1 MRTRWERLGAL
12 AVALTLVTG
21 GVSALGAHP
30 ASAAAPIQVRGT
42 EFGAPLYRM
51 QESAPDVTENEA
63 AEGPE
68 AVDGMENEAAESAE
82 NEAAEAPGDEAVD
95 GVDCV
100 QQGEHEGEN
109 EGC

>member
-21 GVSALGAHP
+21 GAATLGALP
-30 ASAAAPIQVRGT
+30 AAAATPIEVRGV
-42 EFGAPLYRM
+42 GIDAPALYRM
-51 QESAPDVTENEA
+51 QETAPDATENEA

-68 AVDGMENEAAESAE
+68 VVEGAE

-95 GVDCV
+95 GIDCV

>member
-21 GVSALGAHP
+21 GAATLGALP
-30 ASAAAPIQVRGT
+30 AAAATPIEIRGAGIDAPVR
-42 EFGAPLYRM
+42 YRM
-51 QESAPDVTENEA
+51 QETAPDATENEA
-63 AEGPE
+63 AEGT
-68 AVDGMENEAAESAE
+68 E

-95 GVDCV
+95 GIDCV

-109 EGC
+109 AGC

>member
-21 GVSALGAHP
+21 GAATLGALP
-30 ASAAAPIQVRGT
+30 AAAATPIEIRGAGIDAPVR
-42 EFGAPLYRM
+42 YRM
-51 QESAPDVTENEA
+51 QETAPDATENEA

-68 AVDGMENEAAESAE
+68 AVEGTE
-82 NEAAEAPGDEAVD
+82 NEAAEATGDEAVD
-95 GVDCV
+95 GIDCV

-109 EGC
+109 AGC